1 MGFRPQDLFFIFL
14 KITAIMAVIGGF
26 RTEDFLEINIVFRV
40 VIIACCG
47 VPPNSASFISV
58 SLSQVKKGWEALI

>member
-1 MGFRPQDLFFIFL
+1 
-14 KITAIMAVIGGF
+14 MAVMGGL

-40 VIIACCG
+40 FIIACCG

-58 SLSQVKKGWEALI
+58 SQSQVKKGWEALI